1 MQLAPVTATYCVEAL
16 VLSQVALS
24 HGTALQSRSA
34 GLEAENRSAGD
45 LIGLGPRGI
54 VYRAENV
61 KDSFRNATTACPR
74 QRTVFVSERIQLNE
88 AAPLHCCYDR
98 ALWALHR
105 QVSRANKGI

>member
-54 VYRAENV
+54 VYRATLRILSETPPQHAPGNEPS
-61 KDSFRNATTACPR
+61 SF
-74 QRTVFVSERIQLNE
+74 QKEFS
-88 AAPLHCCYDR
+88 
-98 ALWALHR
+98 
-105 QVSRANKGI
+105 